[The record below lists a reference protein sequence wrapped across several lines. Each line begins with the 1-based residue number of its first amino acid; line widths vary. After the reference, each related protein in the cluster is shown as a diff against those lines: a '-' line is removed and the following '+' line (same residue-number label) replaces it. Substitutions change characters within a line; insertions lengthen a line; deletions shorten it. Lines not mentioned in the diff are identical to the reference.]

1 MTQLHKLIET
11 RANVWEQI
19 KAHLDTAEAEGRSDT
34 VEADQTYIRMH
45 NDMSDLDARIVA
57 AVDLEKRNKSADELR
72 AQYAP
77 QADTKADAVD
87 DNEILRRM
95 VAGEIR
101 SAEFGPSEKRDQ
113 TVGTGSQGGFTART
127 DFYERLVENLRVNAG
142 VLRLNP
148 TVLNTAGG
156 NTIQIPKATTHP
168 SAAWLTEGGTVT
180 ESDAVFAQASLS
192 AYKAG
197 FSVQISP
204 ELEADTSVNLLEY
217 LTRRGGEALG
227 NIAGT
232 AYVVG
237 DGSAKPTGVTTQ
249 STVGV
254 TGGTGVVGAF
264 TADNLIDLYFSVLEP
279 YRMSASAGW
288 LMNDATLAAVRK
300 LKDGSNRYL
309 FDVDAMIGRGAG
321 LAGPDAPISGYLLGK
336 PVVTDPNVAVTALN
350 AKSVL
355 FGDWSRYFVRNAGA
369 IRVERSVEFAFQ
381 TDLVTY
387 RFLMRTDG
395 KLIDTSGAIKHFAGG
410 AS

>member
-1 MTQLHKLIET
+1 MNLHELLEARARLWET
-11 RANVWEQI
+11 T
-19 KAHLDTAEAEGRSDT
+19 KAHLDTVDAEGRAASGEAEASYQKMHQDLT
-34 VEADQTYIRMH
+34 V
-45 NDMSDLDARIVA
+45 LDARIA
-57 AVDLEKRNKSADELR
+57 EAVDLEKRNSQAEEIR

-77 QADTKADAVD
+77 KAPAAPAVED
-87 DNEILRRM
+87 DNAILRKM

-101 SAEFGPSEKRDQ
+101 AHDFAPRESRDQ
-113 TVGTGSQGGFTART
+113 VVGTNASGGYTARV
-127 DFYERLVENLRVNAG
+127 DFYDRLVENLRVNAG

-156 NTIQIPKATTHP
+156 NTIQIPKATAHA
-168 SAAWLTEGGTVT
+168 SAAWLTEGGSVG
-180 ESDAVFAQASLS
+180 ESDATFAQASLS

-249 STVGV
+249 STLGV
-254 TGGTGVVGAF
+254 TGGTGVTGGF
-264 TADNLIDLYFSVLEP
+264 TADNLIDLYFSVIEP
-279 YRMSASAGW
+279 YRMSSSCGW
-288 LMNDATLAAVRK
+288 LMNDATLGAVRK
-300 LKDGSNRYL
+300 LKDGANRYL
-309 FDVDAMIGRGAG
+309 FDVDAMVNNGG
-321 LAGPDAPISGYLLGK
+321 LSSSNAPISGYLLGK
-336 PVVTDPNVAVTALN
+336 PVVTDPNVAVPALN

-355 FGDWSRYFVRNAGA
+355 FGDWSRYFVRNAGP

-381 TDLVTY
+381 TDLITY

-395 KLIDTSGAIKHFAGG
+395 KLIDTNGAIKHFVG
-410 AS
+410 AAS

>member
-1 MTQLHKLIET
+1 MSELRRLVET

-19 KAHLDTAEAEGRSDT
+19 KAHLDTAEKEGRADT
-34 VEADQTYIRMH
+34 VEADQTYMRMH
-45 NDMSDLDARIVA
+45 SDMAELDARIA
-57 AVDLEKRNKSADELR
+57 AAADLEKRNEAADEIR
-72 AQYAP
+72 SKYAP
-77 QADTKADAVD
+77 KADEPKADAD
-87 DNEILRRM
+87 DAAILRRM

-101 SAEFGPSEKRDQ
+101 AFDFAPREARDQ
-113 TVGTGSQGGFTART
+113 VVGTTTAGGFTART

-148 TVLNTAGG
+148 TVMNTAGG
-156 NTIQIPKATTHP
+156 NTIQIPKATTHA
-168 SAAWLTEGGTVT
+168 SAAWLSEGGTVT

-192 AYKAG
+192 AYKCGLA
-197 FSVQISP
+197 VQISP

-227 NIAGT
+227 NIAGA

-237 DGSAKPTGVTTQ
+237 DGSSKPTGVTTQ
-249 STVGV
+249 STLGV
-254 TGGTGVVGAF
+254 TSGTGVVGAF
-264 TADNLIDLYFSVLEP
+264 TADNLIDLYFSVIEP
-279 YRMSASAGW
+279 YRMSAACGW

-309 FDVDAMIGRGAG
+309 FDVDAMVGRGGG
-321 LAGPDAPISGYLLGK
+321 LPGPDSPISGYLLGK

-355 FGDWSRYFVRNAGA
+355 FGDWSRYYVRNAGPV
-369 IRVERSVEFAFQ
+369 RVERSVDFAFGS
-381 TDLVTY
+381 DLVTY

-395 KLIDTSGAIKHFAGG
+395 KLIDTSGAIKHFVG
-410 AS
+410 AAS

>member
-1 MTQLHKLIET
+1 MSELRKLVET

-19 KAHLDTAEAEGRSDT
+19 KAHLDTAEKEGRADT
-34 VEADQTYIRMH
+34 VEADETYKRMH
-45 NDMSDLDARIVA
+45 NDMAALDARIKD
-57 AVDLEKRNKSADELR
+57 AVDLEKRNEAAEEIR

-77 QADTKADAVD
+77 KPAPAADAVD
-87 DNEILRRM
+87 HNEILRKM
-95 VAGEIR
+95 VTGEIR
-101 SAEFGPSEKRDQ
+101 AYEFSNEKRDQ
-113 TVGTGSQGGFTART
+113 TVGTNTAGGYTARV

-156 NTIQIPKATTHP
+156 NTLQIPKATTHA
-168 SAAWLTEGGTVT
+168 SAAWLTEGGSVT

-204 ELEADTSVNLLEY
+204 ELEADTSINLLEY

-249 STVGV
+249 STLGV
-254 TGGTGVVGAF
+254 TSGTGVVGAP
-264 TADNLIDLYFSVLEP
+264 TADNLIDLYFSVIEP

-300 LKDGSNRYL
+300 LKDGSGRYL
-309 FDVDAMIGRGAG
+309 FDVDAMVANGG
-321 LAGPDAPISGYLLGK
+321 LATGNSPISGYLLGK

-350 AKSVL
+350 AKSIL
-355 FGDWSRYFVRNAGA
+355 FGDWSRYFVRMAGPV
-369 IRVERSVEFAFQ
+369 RVERSVEFAFQ
-381 TDLVTY
+381 NDLITY

-395 KLIDTSGAIKHFAGG
+395 KLIDTSGAIKHFVG
-410 AS
+410 AAS